1 MGKSDELE
9 AIGKTYVCET
19 VEDTERLGESL
30 GKILASGQV
39 VRYSGG
45 LGAGKTAFTRGI
57 ARGLGIEDRVTSPT
71 FTIVQEYEGGRLPL
85 FHFDF
90 YRLGESLEEELLEEL
105 GFSEYFYRGGVSVI
119 EWADLFPSSYWEE
132 FPLVEVRISLGEV
145 EGTREIFIAVEDSL
159 Q

>member
-1 MGKSDELE
+1 MEYL
-9 AIGKTYVCET
+9 GKTENGHRYLCES
-19 VEDTERLGESL
+19 VEDTERLGEKL
-30 GKILASGQV
+30 GQILEPGQV
-39 VRYSGG
+39 VLYSGG

-57 ARGLGIEDRVTSPT
+57 ACGLRCEAQVSSPT

-119 EWADLFPSSYWEE
+119 EWAELFPSSYWQE
-132 FPLVEVRISLGEV
+132 FSSITVTISLGEE
-145 EGTREIFIAVEDSL
+145 EGAREIFVGVEEQL
-159 Q
+159 L